1 MDIFAVKRNVNNG
14 KIENIVVELK
24 HTTNVKLGK
33 KQLDQVIEYM
43 DTILKEK
50 RFNNYDEQWNF
61 YLIGTEFDTSGYIE
75 RAMKNVKEKNEK
87 SLVWEVDNY
96 KIYVK
101 KWSEIFIDFEIKH
114 NFLQEKLQLQ
124 KEKLLEKGKYDKADN
139 IIEEI
144 NSNSATKGYS
154 EKLTSII

>member
-1 MDIFAVKRNVNNG
+1 
-14 KIENIVVELK
+14 
-24 HTTNVKLGK
+24 
-33 KQLDQVIEYM
+33 M

-101 KWSEIFIDFEIKH
+101 KWSEIFSDFEIKH

-154 EKLTSII
+154 KKLTSII

>member
-1 MDIFAVKRNVNNG
+1 MFDLI
-14 KIENIVVELK
+14 IENGD
-24 HTTNVKLGK
+24 TNSLYKI
-33 KQLDQVIEYM
+33 LDQVI
-43 DTILKEK
+43 DLDD
-50 RFNNYDEQWNF
+50 DERDE
-61 YLIGTEFDTSGYIE
+61 L
-75 RAMKNVKEKNEK
+75 
-87 SLVWEVDNY
+87 
-96 KIYVK
+96 YVK
-101 KWSEIFIDFEIKH
+101 KWSEIFSDFEIKH